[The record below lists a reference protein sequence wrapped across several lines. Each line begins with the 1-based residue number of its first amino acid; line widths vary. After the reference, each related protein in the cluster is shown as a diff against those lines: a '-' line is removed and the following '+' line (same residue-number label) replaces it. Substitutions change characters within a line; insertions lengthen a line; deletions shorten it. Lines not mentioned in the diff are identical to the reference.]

1 VAVAAAESLISLRAY
16 AAAVIAIAVAASAIF
31 VKAPGVRVVRFKFAA
46 CSVAFLITLQ
56 AANSLGVPIGSQL
69 LAIAEHQREAM
80 AAGARTAFVP
90 TATPLPTPSAPAGS
104 TAIVSPPSTAPVD
117 HPEPSTA
124 TVTPATAA
132 PTTAAPATAV
142 ASSPFVGPA
151 GTTDDGATDARETA
165 PGRTLSYLPMGL
177 FNAIFIPLPFV
188 SPRFQDSAA
197 GLEMI
202 VWYLLLVAAAAT
214 LVREKSRWHSFIAP
228 ALSVAGLLLV
238 FALVEGNAGTLFRHR
253 GMVVPLVALLASPTI
268 ASILSAIHL
277 RIRPVPGKP

>member
-1 VAVAAAESLISLRAY
+1 
-16 AAAVIAIAVAASAIF
+16 
-31 VKAPGVRVVRFKFAA
+31 
-46 CSVAFLITLQ
+46 
-56 AANSLGVPIGSQL
+56 
-69 LAIAEHQREAM
+69 
-80 AAGARTAFVP
+80 
-90 TATPLPTPSAPAGS
+90 
-104 TAIVSPPSTAPVD
+104 
-117 HPEPSTA
+117 
-124 TVTPATAA
+124 
-132 PTTAAPATAV
+132 
-142 ASSPFVGPA
+142 
-151 GTTDDGATDARETA
+151 
-165 PGRTLSYLPMGL
+165 MGL

-214 LVREKSRWHSFIAP
+214 LVREKSRWRSFIAP